1 MDIIRDLGIKEI
13 LVPLGLAYLII
24 MLYFKIAKKYNI
36 IDKPNERSSHL
47 EPTIRGAGIIF
58 PIMYVLV
65 GLREL
70 TFLSDS
76 YVLIGVFI
84 VATVSFIDDIKPLPN
99 RVRIVAHLVSV
110 LLVLWQQ
117 NLFELNIGYLV
128 VIVILFIGIL
138 NAYNFMDGINGITGV
153 YSLVLASTLLY
164 ITEDVKMLW
173 LISGLII
180 FNFYNFRKKALCF
193 SGDVGAISLAF
204 IFCASILNL
213 IVSDENWQWI
223 FLLGIYGIDSI
234 VTILVRLYKK
244 ENIFKAHRSH
254 LYQLLS
260 NELKIPQLRVSVLYG
275 MIQLILNIVLIYFID
290 DSPEMIYASF
300 GVIFL
305 VYVIVRRRIKV

>member
-13 LVPLGLAYLII
+13 LMPLGLAYLII
-24 MLYFKIAKKYNI
+24 MLYFRIAKKYNI

-58 PIMYVLV
+58 PIMYILV

-76 YVLIGVFI
+76 FVLIGVFI
-84 VATVSFIDDIKPLPN
+84 VAAVSFIDDIKPLPN

-117 NLFELNIGYLV
+117 NLFDLNIGYLV

-164 ITEDVKMLW
+164 ITEDVTLLW

-180 FNFYNFRKKALCF
+180 FSFYNFRKKALCF
-193 SGDVGAISLAF
+193 SGDVGAIALAF
-204 IFCASILNL
+204 IFCVSILNL
-213 IVSDENWQWI
+213 IISDESWQWI

-234 VTILVRLYKK
+234 VTILIRLYKK

-260 NELKIPQLRVSVLYG
+260 NELKIPQLRVSIIYG
-275 MIQLILNIVLIYFID
+275 TVQLMLNIVLIYFMD
-290 DSPEMIYASF
+290 MSPIPIYGSF
-300 GVIFL
+300 GL
-305 VYVIVRRRIKV
+305 VLLAYLYIRRRIKV

>member
-1 MDIIRDLGIKEI
+1 
-13 LVPLGLAYLII
+13 
-24 MLYFKIAKKYNI
+24 
-36 IDKPNERSSHL
+36 
-47 EPTIRGAGIIF
+47 
-58 PIMYVLV
+58 MYILV

-117 NLFELNIGYLV
+117 NLFELNIGYLA

-164 ITEDVKMLW
+164 ITEDVKMMW

-193 SGDVGAISLAF
+193 SGDVGAIALAF
-204 IFCASILNL
+204 IFCSSILNL

-260 NELKIPQLRVSVLYG
+260 NELKIPQLRVSVIYG
-275 MIQLILNIVLIYFID
+275 AVQLMLNIILIYFID
-290 DSPEMIYASF
+290 DSPQMIYTIF
-300 GVIFL
+300 GMIFL
-305 VYVIVRRRIKV
+305 VYVIVRTRIKV

>member
-1 MDIIRDLGIKEI
+1 
-13 LVPLGLAYLII
+13 VPLGLAYLII

-58 PIMYVLV
+58 PIMYILV

-76 YVLIGVFI
+76 FVLIGVFI
-84 VATVSFIDDIKPLPN
+84 VAAVSFIDDIKPLPN

-193 SGDVGAISLAF
+193 SGDVGAIALAF
-204 IFCASILNL
+204 IFCSSILNL

-223 FLLGIYGIDSI
+223 FLLGIYGTDSI

-260 NELKIPQLRVSVLYG
+260 NELKIPQLRVSVIYG

>member
-13 LVPLGLAYLII
+13 VLPLGLAYLII
-24 MLYFKIAKKYNI
+24 MLYFRIAKKYSI

-58 PIMYVLV
+58 PIMYILV

-76 YVLIGVFI
+76 FVLIGVFI
-84 VATVSFIDDIKPLPN
+84 VAAVSFIDDIKPLPN

-117 NLFELNIGYLV
+117 NLFESHVGIAVLV
-128 VIVILFIGIL
+128 LVLFIGIL

-153 YSLVLASTLLY
+153 YSLVLASTVFY
-164 ITEDVKMLW
+164 ITEDVKMIW
-173 LISGLII
+173 LICGLLVFSY
-180 FNFYNFRKKALCF
+180 FNFRRRALCF
-193 SGDVGAISLAF
+193 SGDVGAIALAF
-204 IFCASILNL
+204 IFCTSILGL
-213 IVSDENWQWI
+213 ILSDEHWEWI
-223 FLLGIYGIDSI
+223 FLLGIYGIDSV

-260 NELKIPQLRVSVLYG
+260 NELKIPQLRVSALYG
-275 MIQLILNIVLIYFID
+275 LLQLVLNVVLINFMED
-290 DSPEMIYASF
+290 APEIIYASF

-305 VYVIVRRRIKV
+305 LYVIVRRRIID

>member
-1 MDIIRDLGIKEI
+1 MDIIRYLGIKEI
-13 LVPLGLAYLII
+13 ILPLGLSYLII
-24 MLYFKIAKKYNI
+24 MLYFRFAKKYNI

-58 PIMYVLV
+58 PIMFILV
-65 GLREL
+65 GIREL
-70 TFLSDS
+70 TFLNDS
-76 YVLIGVFI
+76 FVLIGVFI
-84 VATVSFIDDIKPLPN
+84 VAAVSFIDDIKPLPN
-99 RVRIVAHLVSV
+99 RVRIIAHLVSV

-117 NLFELNIGYLV
+117 NLFELNIGYLA

-164 ITEDVKMLW
+164 LTEDVKMLW
-173 LISGLII
+173 LISGLLI

-193 SGDVGAISLAF
+193 SGDVGAIALAF
-204 IFCASILNL
+204 IFCSSILNL
-213 IVSDENWQWI
+213 IIADENWHWI

-260 NELKIPQLRVSVLYG
+260 NELKIPQLRVSIIYG
-275 MIQLILNIVLIYFID
+275 TVQLMLNIVLIYFID
-290 DSPEMIYASF
+290 DSPEMIYTIF
-300 GVIFL
+300 GMIFL
-305 VYVIVRRRIKV
+305 VYVIVRRRI

>member
-13 LVPLGLAYLII
+13 LWPLGLAYLII
-24 MLYFKIAKKYNI
+24 MLYFIIAKKYNI

-58 PIMYVLV
+58 PIMYIVV

-76 YVLIGVFI
+76 FVLLGVFI
-84 VATVSFIDDIKPLPN
+84 VAAVSFIDDIKPLPN

-117 NLFELNIGYLV
+117 NLFELNIGYLA
-128 VIVILFIGIL
+128 VIIILFIGIL

-153 YSLVLASTLLY
+153 YSLVLACTLLY
-164 ITEDVKMLW
+164 VTEDVKILW

-193 SGDVGAISLAF
+193 SGDVGAIALAF
-204 IFCASILNL
+204 IFCSSILNL

-260 NELKIPQLRVSVLYG
+260 NELKIPQLRVSALYG